1 VDAQVN
7 GYVNDYKMAV
17 KVKSLVLVCTGQ
29 DTAENTTEMRNS
41 IARLLNTAFIQE
53 QFLQAT
59 ELVDRNYITTKR
71 SRILSELRQ
80 PKHRSFRFFI
90 NKN

>member
-1 VDAQVN
+1 
-7 GYVNDYKMAV
+7 MPRSP
-17 KVKSLVLVCTGQ
+17 KSLTLVCTPC
-29 DTAENTTEMRNS
+29 NS
-41 IARLLNTAFIQE
+41 KQESERLRKRVAQLLNSREMQE

-71 SRILSELRQ
+71 SRVLNELRQ
-80 PKHRSFRFFI
+80 PSPRSFRFFI

>member
-1 VDAQVN
+1 
-7 GYVNDYKMAV
+7 MPRSP
-17 KVKSLVLVCTGQ
+17 KSLTLVCTPCSSKQ
-29 DTAENTTEMRNS
+29 ESERLRKRVAQ
-41 IARLLNTAFIQE
+41 LLNSREMQE

-71 SRILSELRQ
+71 SRVLNELRQ
-80 PKHRSFRFFI
+80 PSPRSFRFFI